1 MITTDL
7 IKIADNQGSVCGGK
21 SRLSCE
27 DSSDASTAVCSTES
41 EGSVN
46 SYMLSPGGRRYFKP
60 TVDASRIPFRGQV
73 FETLEKGCKFY
84 TDYGGLSGFDIRKT
98 TEKRTED
105 KKTVIL
111 KHYVCNREGFND
123 VDLGSSDCS
132 GSKEVQGRR
141 TMSRRCGCKAK
152 FVLKI
157 TSVKTYYVFSFVE
170 LHNHPLVS
178 ESGRHFLKVNRKMT
192 VGLRNIVFDSSKVNI
207 GPSKAFCFAKEL
219 YGGYA
224 NVGATLCDF
233 RNCDRDLKLYVGER
247 DGQMMIDKFK
257 VMQETCKSF
266 YYAYDVDS
274 DGHLT
279 KLFWADAVGRR
290 NFELYGDAV
299 SFDATFDTNKYNMIF
314 APFTGV
320 DKHDKCV
327 TFAACLLSQESVTDY
342 SWAFSHFVKA
352 MGRNPVVIVTDQ
364 CAAMKVAIRD
374 TFVAVNGLVASKH
387 RLCMWHI
394 MDKFPMKLGNRLC
407 KETDFM
413 EKMKTYVWS
422 SIIEIDEFEA
432 GWIAII
438 NEFKLEDNKW
448 LSDMYAIRSC
458 WIPAYFRNEP
468 MFGLMRT
475 TSRSESENFFFSQFH
490 KQGDTLCE
498 FWLRFQSAM
507 DRQRNETVRL
517 DNESN
522 SSLPVTL
529 STWFIEDDA
538 ANLFT
543 RAIFYKLQ
551 EEIMACC
558 YDMQIKRMSEE
569 VDGVT
574 HFEIRDV
581 KVMNKLFK
589 VSVSRNHAVCSCN
602 KFVMCGIVCRHAFCG
617 LKQIGVIKFPKT
629 LVLNRWMK
637 IAESG
642 TSSISVSVSNDCLK
656 MERASLKMTEIWF
669 DFRQAVNKAGVQAD
683 RLDYVHK
690 TVKQLNAELD
700 NQSGDFADFTKK
712 DHMAAM
718 LGPQPVGELT
728 ILVPKNCKNKGNY
741 FKKRLVSEREK
752 ALNKSKKRI
761 RKCKKCEAVTHDAR
775 TCPLKKE
782 ENAKKK
788 GKTEAHGDD
797 SRTCPEKKQETPQK
811 K

>member
-1 MITTDL
+1 MITSDL
-7 IKIADNQGSVCGGK
+7 TKIADNQGSICGDK
-21 SRLSCE
+21 SRLSS
-27 DSSDASTAVCSTES
+27 DVSSDVSTGSTGS
-41 EGSVN
+41 EGSIN
-46 SYMLSPGGRRYFKP
+46 SYMLSPGGR
-60 TVDASRIPFRGQV
+60 
-73 FETLEKGCKFY
+73 
-84 TDYGGLSGFDIRKT
+84 
-98 TEKRTED
+98 
-105 KKTVIL
+105 
-111 KHYVCNREGFND
+111 REGFND
-123 VDLGSSDCS
+123 VDLGSSNGS

-157 TSVKTYYVFSFVE
+157 SSVNTYYVFSFVE
-170 LHNHPLVS
+170 QHNHPLVS
-178 ESGRHFLKVNRKMT
+178 QSGRHFLKANRKMT

-207 GPSKAFCFAKEL
+207 GPSKSFCFAKEL

-266 YYAYDVDS
+266 YYAYEVDS
-274 DGHLT
+274 TGHLT
-279 KLFWADAVGRR
+279 KLFWSDAVGRR
-290 NFELYGDAV
+290 NFEVYGDAV

-342 SWAFSHFVKA
+342 SWTFSHFVKA
-352 MGRNPVVIVTDQ
+352 MGQNPVVIVTDQ

-374 TFVAVNGLVASKH
+374 TFVAVNDLVASKH

-413 EKMKTYVWS
+413 EKMKTYIWS
-422 SIIEIDEFEA
+422 SIIEIDEFEI
-432 GWIAII
+432 GWGAII
-438 NEFKLEDNKW
+438 KEFKLEENKC

-475 TSRSESENFFFSQFH
+475 TSRSESENFFFSQFR

-522 SSLPVTL
+522 TSLPTTL

-538 ANLFT
+538 AELFT
-543 RAIFYKLQ
+543 RAIFYKIQ
-551 EEIMACC
+551 EEILASC

-569 VDGVT
+569 VEGVT
-574 HFEIRDV
+574 HLEIRDIKV
-581 KVMNKLFK
+581 KDKLFK
-589 VSVSRNHAVCSCN
+589 VSVSRNHAVCSCK

-617 LKQIGVIKFPKT
+617 LKQIGVTKFPRT

-642 TSSISVSVSNDCLK
+642 TSSDSVSVSNDYFK
-656 MERASLKMTEIWF
+656 MQQTSLKLTEIWF
-669 DFRQAVNKAGVQAD
+669 DFRQAVNKAGVQLD
-683 RLDYVHK
+683 RLEYVQK
-690 TVKQLNAELD
+690 TIKQLNTDLD
-700 NQSGDFADFTKK
+700 NQCGDFVEFTKK

-718 LGPQPVGELT
+718 LGKQPIG
-728 ILVPKNCKNKGNY
+728 
-741 FKKRLVSEREK
+741 
-752 ALNKSKKRI
+752 
-761 RKCKKCEAVTHDAR
+761 
-775 TCPLKKE
+775 
-782 ENAKKK
+782 
-788 GKTEAHGDD
+788 
-797 SRTCPEKKQETPQK
+797 EKKAAQK
-811 K
+811 EVMPVDKPAESGLNV